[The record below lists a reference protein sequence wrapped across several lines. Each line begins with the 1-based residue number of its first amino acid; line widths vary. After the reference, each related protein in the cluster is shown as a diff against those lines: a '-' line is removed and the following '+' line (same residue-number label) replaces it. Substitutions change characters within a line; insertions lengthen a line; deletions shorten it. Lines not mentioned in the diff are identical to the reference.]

1 MSERS
6 AFVLF
11 FIGIAVLTVVWVVGL
26 RLLGADDETL
36 AGAVTLLLPVVG
48 LSGGWL
54 FMRYH

>member
-1 MSERS
+1 MSERN

-11 FIGIAVLTVVWVVGL
+11 FIGIAVLAIGSVVGL

-36 AGAVTLLLPVVG
+36 AGAVSLMLPAVG